1 MNSPEREALREC
13 CLHLAG
19 AHHQIEEM
27 EQLIAQGLA
36 SARRGEKLGMR
47 WQSHA
52 DSVLRLLRQDAEER
66 AEA

>member
-1 MNSPEREALREC
+1 VSTAHKEALREC

-19 AHHQIEEM
+19 AHQQIEEM

-36 SARRGEKLGMR
+36 ASQRGERLGVR
-47 WQSHA
+47 WQRHA
-52 DSVLRLLRQDAEER
+52 DTVLKLLRQDAEER

>member
-13 CLHLAG
+13 CLRLAA
-19 AHHQIEEM
+19 AHQQIEEM
-27 EQLIAQGLA
+27 EQLIAQA
-36 SARRGEKLGMR
+36 QSAAQRGETLGMR
-47 WQSHA
+47 WQRHA

>member
-1 MNSPEREALREC
+1 MSTAHKEALREC
-13 CLHLAG
+13 CLHLAA

>member
-1 MNSPEREALREC
+1 MAMAEREALREC

-19 AHHQIEEM
+19 AHQQMEEM

-36 SARRGEKLGMR
+36 ASQRGERLGMR
-47 WQSHA
+47 RQRHA
-52 DSVLRLLRQDAEER
+52 DTVLRLLRQDAEER